1 MAGHEELGAALRDV
15 ASRAWETFAR
25 VLPSLIGAVAILLA
39 GWIAARLLRA
49 LTVRLAALVDRQ
61 LGRLW
66 RRGAEP
72 PQVPAASAALLGAL
86 VFWLVLLLFAA
97 AAAQV
102 LGLTVV
108 LGWIDRLVGF
118 APTLLAGGVIV
129 LAGHLLGRLA
139 ADLVRSAF
147 SAGTPAQRQL
157 LGRATQVA
165 ILTTS
170 MVIGAE
176 QIGVRIGLLV
186 SVATVA
192 AASVLGGVAL
202 ALSLGARTHVA
213 NLIGARHLRERHEAG
228 QVIRLGGHEGR
239 ILEITPI
246 GVVLEAEDGRVT
258 LPGRLFDEGP
268 TVLVMPEPG
277 DGGA

>member
-15 ASRAWETFAR
+15 ASRAWETLAR
-25 VLPSLIGAVAILLA
+25 VLPSLLGAVAILVA
-39 GWIAARLLRA
+39 GWIAARILRA
-49 LTVRLAALVDRQ
+49 VTVRLTALVDRQ

-72 PQVPAASAALLGAL
+72 PRVPAASATLLGGL
-86 VFWLVLLLFAA
+86 VFWLVVLLFAA

-108 LGWIDRLVGF
+108 LGWLDRLVGF

-129 LAGHLLGRLA
+129 LAGHLLGKLA
-139 ADLVRSAF
+139 ADLVRSAA

-157 LGRATQVA
+157 LGRAAQVA

-213 NLIGARHLRERHEAG
+213 NLIGARHLRERHEVG
-228 QVIRLGGHEGR
+228 QVIRMGGHEGR
-239 ILEITPI
+239 ILELTPI
-246 GVVLEAEDGRVT
+246 GVVLEAGDGRVT
-258 LPGRLFDEGP
+258 LPGRLFDEEP